1 MQAPKGT
8 NAANIMG
15 HEYEIGKDGKI
26 TVVNVDHIEVL
37 TRHGFVESFV
47 EASPEEVAALIEN
60 MDNKTDLVNF
70 IEERGGDADE
80 DMSFK
85 KLRRLA
91 TEAAAGDVSED

>member
-1 MQAPKGT
+1 
-8 NAANIMG
+8 
-15 HEYEIGKDGKI
+15 
-26 TVVNVDHIEVL
+26 
-37 TRHGFVESFV
+37 
-47 EASPEEVAALIEN
+47 